1 MPSATRD
8 WRHPTPKSHLELT
21 QRLLRIRS
29 AFREGRGIN
38 GEVRK
43 IGDTDFCFS
52 RMVRVAIGLVLILVI
67 VGYSAFSVI
76 TTGQVLGI
84 DARLFLVVAPV
95 LAAVSWAAFNI
106 GRAAVGQLQL
116 MLKRSR
122 A

>member
-1 MPSATRD
+1 MRAATPSWPAAMPRFRVDCCEIDQLPS
-8 WRHPTPKSHLELT
+8 
-21 QRLLRIRS
+21 RS
-29 AFREGRGIN
+29 ARNPFT
-38 GEVRK
+38 VRK
-43 IGDTDFCFS
+43 IAGHLAPLMSF
-52 RMVRVAIGLVLILVI
+52 VRVAIGLVLILAI

-95 LAAVSWAAFNI
+95 LAAVGWAAFNI

-116 MLKRSR
+116 LLKRSR

>member
-1 MPSATRD
+1 M
-8 WRHPTPKSHLELT
+8 
-21 QRLLRIRS
+21 
-29 AFREGRGIN
+29 
-38 GEVRK
+38 VRK
-43 IGDTDFCFS
+43 IAKTNSPSMSF
-52 RMVRVAIGLVLILVI
+52 VRVAIGLVLILAV

-106 GRAAVGQLQL
+106 GRAAIGQLQML
-116 MLKRSR
+116 LKRSR